1 MSLALPTCVLFILL
15 IPSVNAAQFLIASFL
30 LLLFAATPA
39 AVMFATDIFLFASI
53 YASL

>member
-15 IPSVNAAQFLIASFL
+15 IPSVNAAQFL